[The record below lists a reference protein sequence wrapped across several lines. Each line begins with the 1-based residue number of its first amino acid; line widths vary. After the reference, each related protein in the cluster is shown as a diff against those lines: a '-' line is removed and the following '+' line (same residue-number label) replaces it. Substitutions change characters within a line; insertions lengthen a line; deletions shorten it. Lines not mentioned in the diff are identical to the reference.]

1 MDDVDGEEGGVGV
14 EEVSS
19 VSEVGMVKVEG
30 REVTMR
36 GVGGVSVGGGAP
48 VDIVGVVVSEVLLSE
63 KQMNTHNLNHQ
74 QMKTSTHQ

>member
-1 MDDVDGEEGGVGV
+1 MDDVDREEGGVGV

-19 VSEVGMVKVEG
+19 VSEVGVVKVEG
-30 REVTMR
+30 REVAMR